1 MAKAQGDCGDMKIQ
15 IDKRCKTIIVS
26 HGYYKFVG
34 PYLYKNNKELAL
46 LKKKLVEG
54 LKVGII
60 KDLNK

>member
-1 MAKAQGDCGDMKIQ
+1 MKIQ

-46 LKKKLVEG
+46 LKKKLIDWIRADV
-54 LKVGII
+54 I
-60 KDLNK
+60 KGLNK